1 MNRWWRFF
9 KHRWMDPADSRKT
22 LPEAAARRLTERVA
36 AGERRHTG
44 EVRVCVEAALPLS
57 YLWPPPDDAEL
68 PAVLRRRALA
78 WFGKLL
84 VWDTRDNNGVL
95 IYVQLAERG
104 IEIIADRGLNDRI
117 GSQQWQALLERMRED
132 FRAGR
137 FEQGLAAA
145 IDEVSTVLAVHF
157 PEDPSNPKPNEL
169 PDAVVLR

>member
-9 KHRWMDPADSRKT
+9 KHRWMDPADSRKA
-22 LPEAAARRLTERVA
+22 LPEAAASRLAMRVA

-57 YLWPPPDDAEL
+57 YLWPPPDDAAL

-95 IYVQLAERG
+95 IYVQLAERA
-104 IEIIADRGLNDRI
+104 IEIVADRGLNERI
-117 GSQQWQALLERMRED
+117 GPQQWHALLERMRED

-145 IDEVSTVLAVHF
+145 IDEVTDVLAAHF
-157 PEDPSNPKPNEL
+157 PEDAANPKPNEL

>member
-9 KHRWMDPADSRKT
+9 KHRWMDPADSRKA

-57 YLWPPPDDAEL
+57 YLWPPPGDAEL

-95 IYVQLAERG
+95 IYVQLAEHA
-104 IEIIADRGLNDRI
+104 IEIVADRGLNERI

-145 IDEVSTVLAVHF
+145 IDEVTAVLAVHF
-157 PEDPSNPKPNEL
+157 PEDAANPKPNEL

>member
-9 KHRWMDPADSRKT
+9 KHRWMDPADSRKA

-68 PAVLRRRALA
+68 PTVLRRRALA

-95 IYVQLAERG
+95 IYVQLAEHA
-104 IEIIADRGLNDRI
+104 IEIVADRGLNERI

-132 FRAGR
+132 FHVGR

-145 IDEVSTVLAVHF
+145 IDEVTAVLAVHF
-157 PEDPSNPKPNEL
+157 PEDAANPKPNEL